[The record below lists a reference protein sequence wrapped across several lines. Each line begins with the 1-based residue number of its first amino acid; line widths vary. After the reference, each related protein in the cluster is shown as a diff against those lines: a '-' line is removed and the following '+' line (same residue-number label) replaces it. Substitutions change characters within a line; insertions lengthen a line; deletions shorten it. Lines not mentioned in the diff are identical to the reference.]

1 MNRRIICA
9 FVCAASFALAGC
21 HARRISAPPM
31 PAAVTPAAAAPVPSL
46 IPGPP
51 RDLRADGALRGASE
65 LLRRGRAAAAAREF
79 HRCLVLEPRRPE
91 CLDGKGRSHAA
102 LRHWEEAALAWEELS
117 LIRPDDRKLGAR
129 LAAARRSW
137 KAHLE
142 RRARSAT
149 HVDIGTR
156 SIPGRAPL
164 NLRLVA
170 RFQRYN
176 PGTTTAADVYD
187 TDIDSP
193 KSVHISTD
201 GTKAYINSLEGAR
214 TVIYDARTF
223 TKRGVI
229 RHSFGPRQAALFP
242 STAPWFGHSFS
253 EDLPPGGPNVF
264 QGKPVESAFSHGG
277 RFLWV
282 PYYRRDFDLD
292 GTQPSAAAII
302 DTASDAI
309 VRVVPAGPITKN
321 AAASPD
327 GRFMALAHWGDNS
340 VGLIDISSP
349 NPPEFS
355 SAAVV
360 ALDTRE
366 PPPGS
371 EGVNRDRECGL
382 CVRGLAW
389 SADARTL
396 LAGCMGGAGGVAV
409 INVSAPGGPALSGRV
424 KLGGNPRDLIV
435 SPDGRWLYVSA
446 SDTGAVI
453 RAETAQVIE
462 AAVSTGPAVD
472 ISTAAAL
479 VGGTPRSMR
488 LSRDGKWLFVALNA
502 DSQIAAVETA
512 GMTVVARITVDSFP
526 VGLDLSPDGG
536 FLWVTSQGIDG
547 AGGNSVEIFAVT
559 TSTAPPHPSPGGPGR
574 LAPIKPPPL

>member
-1 MNRRIICA
+1 MNRRILWIS
-9 FVCAASFALAGC
+9 VCAAPLALAGC
-21 HARRISAPPM
+21 HTRRISAPPI
-31 PAAVTPAAAAPVPSL
+31 PAPGAPAAALP
-46 IPGPP
+46 IPALHGPA
-51 RDLRADGALRGASE
+51 RTLRADSALRGASE
-65 LLRRGRAAAAAREF
+65 LLRRGRAAAAVREF
-79 HRCLVLEPRRPE
+79 HRCLVLEPGHPE
-91 CLDGKGRSHAA
+91 CLDGAGRSHAA
-102 LRHWEEAALAWEELS
+102 LRNWEDAALAWTELS
-117 LIRPDDRKLGAR
+117 LIRPDDRKLARR

-149 HVDIGTR
+149 HVEIGTQ
-156 SIPGRAPL
+156 SLPGAAPL
-164 NLRLVA
+164 SLRLVA

-176 PGTTTAADVYD
+176 STTTTAADMYD

-193 KSVHISTD
+193 KSVNISTD

-223 TKRGVI
+223 AKRGVI
-229 RHSFGPRQAALFP
+229 RHSFSPRQSALFT
-242 STAPWFGHSFS
+242 STAPWFGYAFS
-253 EDLPPGGPNVF
+253 EDLPPDGPNVF
-264 QGKPVESAFSHGG
+264 KGKPVESAFSHGG
-277 RFLWV
+277 RFLWI

-309 VRVVPAGPITKN
+309 VRIVPTGPITKN

-327 GRFMALAHWGDNS
+327 GRFMALAHWGDDS
-340 VGLIDISSP
+340 VGLIDISP
-349 NPPEFS
+349 ADPPAFS
-355 SAAVV
+355 SAVV
-360 ALDTRE
+360 IALGPRA
-366 PPPGS
+366 PPQS
-371 EGVNRDRECGL
+371 FLGVNRDLECGL

-409 INVSAPGGPALSGRV
+409 IDVSTPGSPALSGRV
-424 KLGGNPRDLIV
+424 NLGGNPRDLVV

-446 SDTGAVI
+446 SNAGAVI
-453 RAETAQVIE
+453 RAETARVIG
-462 AAVSTGPAVD
+462 AAVSIGPAVD
-472 ISTAAAL
+472 LSTATAL
-479 VGGTPRSMR
+479 VGGAPRSMR
-488 LSRDGKWLFVALNA
+488 LSHDGKWLFVALNA
-502 DSQIAAVETA
+502 ASQIAVVDAA
-512 GMTVVARITVDSFP
+512 GMTVAARVTVDSFP

-547 AGGNSVEIFAVT
+547 AGGNSVEIFAVM
-559 TSTAPPHPSPGGPGR
+559 TSTAPPRPSPGGHGR